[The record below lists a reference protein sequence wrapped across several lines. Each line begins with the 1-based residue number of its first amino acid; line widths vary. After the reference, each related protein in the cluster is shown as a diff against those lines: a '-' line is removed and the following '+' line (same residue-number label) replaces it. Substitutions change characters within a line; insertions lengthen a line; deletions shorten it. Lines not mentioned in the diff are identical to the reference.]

1 MIWYKSKRKRGI
13 MEALKHKKNIIKQLK
28 EDILRLEGF
37 KLPTI
42 DTTLSFGLG
51 MLENAFPYGIFPNSA
66 IHEFLCDDEEDT
78 AATNGFLSTLL
89 AVLMQ
94 NNRPCIW
101 VSPFTQVF
109 PPALKNFG
117 IHPDRIIFIQL
128 PKNKDILWAVEEALK
143 CSGLAAVVAELQE
156 LSFAQS
162 RRLQLAVENNKITGF
177 LLRTNSKKI
186 NTTACIARWRI
197 SSLPSFTEKGLP
209 GVGFPQWQV
218 ELLKVKNGEPS
229 VWKATSTPKGL
240 LIKSLENLET
250 VSPNKFKLVKTG
262 T

>member
-1 MIWYKSKRKRGI
+1 
-13 MEALKHKKNIIKQLK
+13 MEKATIQKNIISQLK
-28 EDILRLEGF
+28 QKILHLEGF

-42 DTTLSFGLG
+42 DNAVNFELGL
-51 MLENAFPYGIFPNSA
+51 LEKAFPYGVFPTVA
-66 IHEFLCDDEEDT
+66 IHEFLCDEEEDS

-89 AVLMQ
+89 AKLMQ
-94 NNRPCIW
+94 NERSCIW
-101 VSPFTQVF
+101 ISPFAQVF

-117 IHPDRIIFIQL
+117 IHPDKIIFIHL
-128 PKNKDILWAVEEALK
+128 HKDKDILWAMEEALK
-143 CSGLAAVVAELQE
+143 CPGLAAVVAELQE

-177 LLRTNSKKI
+177 VLRTNNKKI
-186 NTTACIARWRI
+186 STTACVARWRI
-197 SSLPSFTEKGLP
+197 SPLPSFTEKGLP